1 MRHLFYEKV
10 CDAIMQ
16 TIRFSVH
23 SVSHAMRGQRLLA
36 SAGIRSAVR
45 RREVDPATGCG
56 YRLELLDAAQ
66 DRVLDVGVV
75 EDYSGVEGPDEGHEI
90 TGGRDDPTG
99 SR

>member
-56 YRLELLDAAQ
+56 DRRELLDAAQ
-66 DRVLDVGVV
+66 AHRARRLLLEAGLL
-75 EDYSGVEGPDEGHEI
+75 SG
-90 TGGRDDPTG
+90 GGRG
-99 SR
+99 